1 MPRGSMGFYGLYGLL
16 WDAMGFHAAPRGPSP
31 ADPYVKASLMAEG
44 RRLKKRKTSI
54 KKNTLNPNY
63 NEALVFDVP
72 HESVHHVSLTI
83 AVVDYDWWALGP
95 LGGACRGLG
104 VVLGDFGAFGVIL
117 EQWDVPGWMFSMRA
131 SMSSPSL
138 G

>member
-1 MPRGSMGFYGLYGLL
+1 MGSLG
-16 WDAMGFHAAPRGPSP
+16 P

-83 AVVDYDWWALGP
+83 AVVDYDWCARRALL
-95 LGGACRGLG
+95 LGGLGGLG
-104 VVLGDFGAFGVIL
+104 GFLGIL
-117 EQWDVPGWMFSMRA
+117 WHLG
-131 SMSSPSL
+131 SSWSNGTLL